1 MASDYDIIF
10 TFNCEGAEMYLG
22 TKTLKIDTESALH
35 MLRQRKTMPE
45 GERWDEDFPE
55 VVNHTSTMKA
65 RSHPD
70 FIAAKHG
77 DFDAAIRL
85 VDSLVKPEK
94 VLDITRNYPNAR
106 IAYIHCKEGL
116 SANMI
121 PAAYASMFAAMGMN
135 VENDIVAINKVTHTN
150 SSDLA
155 RLSKRMRFDGKV
167 TKGADYILLDDFITT
182 GAELRDLRDYISSKG
197 GHIVMVT
204 TLGHGSFG
212 QLKNIGINNDYR
224 EKLKEAGITDR
235 ELRKYGIA
243 SEIGCLTLSEAARLN
258 RMVVARTNRRAE
270 TIIERLSSLR
280 KDNTDVQEVAREGAK
295 EYVKDSVPESV
306 RVRSFHR

>member
-243 SEIGCLTLSEAARLN
+243 SEIGCLTLSETARLN

>member
-1 MASDYDIIF
+1 
-10 TFNCEGAEMYLG
+10 MYLG

>member
-10 TFNCEGAEMYLG
+10 AFDREGAEMYLG
-22 TKTLKIDTESALH
+22 SKKLKIDTASALH
-35 MLRQRKTMPE
+35 MLHQRDTLPE
-45 GERWDEDFPE
+45 GEQWNEDFPE

-65 RSHPD
+65 RRHPD
-70 FIAAKHG
+70 FDAAKHG

-85 VDSLVKPEK
+85 VDALVKEEK
-94 VLDITRNYPNAR
+94 VLDVAR
-106 IAYIHCKEGL
+106 SFPEAHVAYIHCKEGL

-121 PAAYASMFAAMGMN
+121 PAAYASMFAAMGMS
-135 VENDIVAINKVTHTN
+135 VDDDIVAVNRVSHTN

-197 GHIVMVT
+197 GHVVMMT

-258 RMVVARTNRRAE
+258 RMVVARTNRKAE
-270 TIIERLSSLR
+270 TIIERFSGLR
-280 KDNTDVQEVAREGAK
+280 KDHTDIQEVAREGAK
-295 EYVKDSVPESV
+295 EMTIKEEQKTPV
-306 RVRSFHR
+306 FHFRR